1 MSRIRRQIPQ
11 LQIGA
16 CSDTGRR
23 REQNEDS
30 TAIDPANGLLLVA
43 DGMGG
48 YRAGEV
54 ASAIAVTATVRST
67 RSGLAANNYYD
78 PSEYSPK
85 LTEQSHVFSEALQT
99 ANKLIVKTAAEEP
112 VYDGM
117 GTTIVGLLFHNNK
130 VSVGN
135 VGDSRAY
142 RFRGEN
148 LLQLTRDHTVHEE
161 MISQGIYTEDEAN
174 RSINRNLVT
183 RALGIESVVRVDVTE
198 FETMPGD
205 LYLLCSDGLN
215 DMVDDSILVEE
226 LTKLSDQNNNLD
238 TIAEALVARANE
250 NGGDDNISV
259 LIARVAPDRGYGSI
273 SKRLRHWVGELRARA
288 AVFS

>member
-1 MSRIRRQIPQ
+1 MNRESQRIP
-11 LQIGA
+11 LLEVAA

-30 TAIDPANGLLLVA
+30 TAVDTVNGLVLVA

-67 RSGLAANNYYD
+67 RSGLSANNYYD
-78 PSEYSPK
+78 PAQYSPK
-85 LTEQSHVFSEALQT
+85 LTEHSHVFSDALQT
-99 ANKLIVKTAAEEP
+99 ANDLIVKTAAEEP

-117 GTTIVGLLFHNNK
+117 GTTIVGMLFHNTK

-142 RFRGEN
+142 RYRSGN

-183 RALGIESVVRVDVTE
+183 RALGVEPVVRIDVNE
-198 FETMPGD
+198 FETVSGD
-205 LYLLCSDGLN
+205 IYLLCSDGLN
-215 DMVDDSILVEE
+215 DMVDDASLSEE
-226 LTKLSDQNNNLD
+226 LSRLGDPAIELD
-238 TIAEALVARANE
+238 AIAQALVARANE

-259 LIARVAPDRGYGSI
+259 LIVRVAQDRGFSAI

-288 AVFS
+288 AVFG

>member
-1 MSRIRRQIPQ
+1 MNRESQRIP
-11 LQIGA
+11 LLEVGA

-30 TAIDPANGLLLVA
+30 TAVDTANGLVLVA

-67 RSGLAANNYYD
+67 RSGLSANNYYD
-78 PSEYSPK
+78 PEQYSPK
-85 LTEQSHVFSEALQT
+85 LTEHSHVFSDALQT
-99 ANKLIVKTAAEEP
+99 ANDLIVKTAAEEP

-117 GTTIVGLLFHNNK
+117 GTTIVGMLFHDTK

-142 RFRGEN
+142 RYRSGN

-183 RALGIESVVRVDVTE
+183 RALGVEPVVRIDVNE
-198 FETMPGD
+198 FEIVSGD
-205 LYLLCSDGLN
+205 IYLLCSDGLN
-215 DMVDDSILVEE
+215 DMVDDAGLSEE
-226 LTKLSDQNNNLD
+226 LSRLEDPTVGLD
-238 TIAEALVARANE
+238 TIAQALVARANK

-259 LIARVAPDRGYGSI
+259 LIVRVAQDRGFSAI

-288 AVFS
+288 AVFG